1 MKRFVLF
8 PLIGLAAAARVLAQG
23 GPPMI
28 TDDPGTPGP
37 NHWEINVGWID
48 QRNPGVSA
56 AGTPEEGSAGTTI
69 MQLPVID
76 ANYGVGDR
84 IQLNYQSS
92 WNLLRATGSDT
103 VSAVADTQLA
113 VKWRYYDAGEHGLQ
127 LSIYPRVTF
136 LDPGSDSDRRGL
148 ADRETTFLLPFE
160 AQKEF
165 QWFSVNVDGGRF
177 FSAEEKDRGWMGG
190 ICIGKEIAKGWELDT
205 EVHVNTDEHA
215 SRSEWIANAGSRVD
229 LSEHATLLLAIGR
242 DLRNQLGPKISL
254 LSYVGLQL
262 RF

>member
-1 MKRFVLF
+1 MGKAYFIAL
-8 PLIGLAAAARVLAQG
+8 LCAAGATRLLAQG

-37 NHWEINVGWID
+37 GRWEINLVWTD
-48 QRNPGVSA
+48 ERTPGSTFF
-56 AGTPEEGSAGTTI
+56 GLS
-69 MQLPVID
+69 LLD

-84 IQLNYQSS
+84 LQLNLQAS
-92 WNLLRATGSDT
+92 WNVARNAGQPTIGGMSD
-103 VSAVADTQLA
+103 SQLA

-136 LDPGSDSDRRGL
+136 LNPGSDSDRRGL

-160 AQKEF
+160 AQKDF
-165 QWFSVNVDGGRF
+165 PWLSVNVDGGYV
-177 FSAEEKDRGWMGG
+177 FSNEEENRGWMGG
-190 ICIGKEIAKGWELDT
+190 ICIGRRVIKAWELDA
-205 EVHVNTDEHA
+205 EVHVHTDEHA
-215 SRSEWIANAGSRVD
+215 SRAEWIANAGSRVD

-242 DLRNQLGPKISL
+242 DLRNQLGRKVAL
-254 LSYVGLQL
+254 LGCVGIQL